1 LSIKTPNLM
10 TTIIRFCL
18 VALLFVYANSNA
30 KTHTTNSN
38 YANSTIQRVRI
49 DFTMPDG
56 YIRHLL
62 LAFTSDNSAS
72 DSYDYGYDALNQDA
86 YPYDLNWL
94 VDNQRCVI
102 QGVGA
107 FDNSKKYPFWM
118 FMSKDGAIEIAL
130 KALENF
136 DTPIDLFIYDSKLD
150 TYTQIN
156 DSNYASSISKGD
168 YVDRFYLAFKDESQ
182 ADEFADKSLSADAFN
197 LENTKVNYL
206 RNTKELYVNTHNNFI
221 IETINIYNL
230 LGQEIYSLN
239 HVNSKLVKIPLE
251 IKQNKYGIV
260 ILKTDEGESLSKKIA
275 LN

>member
-1 LSIKTPNLM
+1 M

-150 TYTQIN
+150 TYTKIN
-156 DSNYASSISKGD
+156 NSNYAAVISEGD

-182 ADEFADKSLSADAFN
+182 ADEFANNSLSTDAFN